1 MEDFKTELKEKLDN
15 KIDKEY
21 ENLLA
26 DLRNSTPQVIIERAY
41 EKVSK
46 EEMIYRIKEKDYT
59 INELKILLKQDN
71 LLQECYD
78 EWLDSDGGFNQVLE
92 DSVDERIEFI
102 IEESEKKVEKRKQKI
117 EKVGNVYGKIYST
130 TDFR

>member
-1 MEDFKTELKEKLDN
+1 MEDLKIELKVKLDN
-15 KIDKEY
+15 KIDNEY
-21 ENLLA
+21 EDLLS
-26 DLRNSTPQVIIERAY
+26 DLRKSTPQVIIERAY

-102 IEESEKKVEKRKQKI
+102 IEESEKESREKKTKNR
-117 EKVGNVYGKIYST
+117 ES
-130 TDFR
+130 R

>member
-1 MEDFKTELKEKLDN
+1 MEDFKTELKAKLDN

-21 ENLLA
+21 ESLLA

-102 IEESEKKVEKRKQKI
+102 IEESEKESREKKTKNR
-117 EKVGNVYGKIYST
+117 ES
-130 TDFR
+130 R

>member
-1 MEDFKTELKEKLDN
+1 MEDFKTELKAKLDN

-21 ENLLA
+21 EDLLA
-26 DLRNSTPQVIIERAY
+26 DLQNFTPQVIIERAY

-102 IEESEKKVEKRKQKI
+102 IEESEKESREKKTKNR
-117 EKVGNVYGKIYST
+117 ES
-130 TDFR
+130 R

>member
-71 LLQECYD
+71 LLQERD
-78 EWLDSDGGFNQVLE
+78 WKSRVISTPVLVPQSLFSPE
-92 DSVDERIEFI
+92 
-102 IEESEKKVEKRKQKI
+102 
-117 EKVGNVYGKIYST
+117 
-130 TDFR
+130 

>member
-1 MEDFKTELKEKLDN
+1 MEDFKTELKAKLDN

-21 ENLLA
+21 EDLLA

-78 EWLDSDGGFNQVLE
+78 EWLDNDGGFHQVLE
-92 DSVDERIEFI
+92 DSVDERIKFI
-102 IEESEKKVEKRKQKI
+102 IEESEKESREKKTKNR
-117 EKVGNVYGKIYST
+117 ES
-130 TDFR
+130 R